1 MTDGVRASITS
12 SIMITACSSSGYRV
26 GDTPPVTCV
35 AKGVQPKYASP
46 PCIYHKSTNS
56 NIMQNNHP

>member
-1 MTDGVRASITS
+1 MTDGVRTSITS

-26 GDTPPVTCV
+26 DDTSPVTCV
-35 AKGVQPKYASP
+35 AKVQPKYASP
-46 PCIYHKSTNS
+46 PCIYHKSTN